1 MTQED
6 MVRIKRVL
14 SKVAR
19 ANKLELRVPL
29 PVWDDTGTMIG
40 VSMSCDKKMG
50 AMDCRQEA
58 TFTLDAMEQQSDD
71 KIAAKAELAAAAL
84 KATLLISIKQKR
96 QEKAA

>member
-6 MVRIKRVL
+6 MVRIKRIL

-19 ANKLELRVPL
+19 ANKLDLRVPL

-40 VSMSCDKKMG
+40 VSMSCDKRMG
-50 AMDCRQEA
+50 AMECRQEA
-58 TFTLDAMEQQSDD
+58 TFTLDQVEQVDD
-71 KIAAKAELAAAAL
+71 AKIAAKAELVAAAL
-84 KATLLISIKQKR
+84 KATILVSIKQKR

>member
-19 ANKLELRVPL
+19 ENKLDLRVPL
-29 PVWDDTGTMIG
+29 PVWDDSGTMIG

-58 TFTLDAMEQQSDD
+58 TFTLDAVEQADNS
-71 KIAAKAELAAAAL
+71 KIAEKAKLAAAAVKSTIL
-84 KATLLISIKQKR
+84 VSIKQKR

>member
-14 SKVAR
+14 SKIAR
-19 ANKLELRVPL
+19 ENRLDLRVPL

-40 VSMSCDKKMG
+40 VSYSCDKKMG

-58 TFTLDAMEQQSDD
+58 TFTLDAAEQQSDD
-71 KIAAKAELAAAAL
+71 KIAEKAKLAASAL
-84 KATLLISIKQKR
+84 KATILINIRQKR

>member
-14 SKVAR
+14 SKIAR
-19 ANKLELRVPL
+19 ANRLDLRVPL

-58 TFTLDAMEQQSDD
+58 TFTLDAVEQQSDE

>member
-14 SKVAR
+14 SKIAR
-19 ANKLELRVPL
+19 ANKLDLRVPL

-40 VSMSCDKKMG
+40 VSLSGDKRMG

-58 TFTLDAMEQQSDD
+58 TFTLDAVEQADD
-71 KIAAKAELAAAAL
+71 AKIAAKAELAAAAL
-84 KATLLISIKQKR
+84 KSTILISIKQKR

>member
-14 SKVAR
+14 SKIAR
-19 ANKLELRVPL
+19 ANRLDLRVPL

-40 VSMSCDKKMG
+40 VSLSCDKKMG

-84 KATLLISIKQKR
+84 KATVLVSIKQKR